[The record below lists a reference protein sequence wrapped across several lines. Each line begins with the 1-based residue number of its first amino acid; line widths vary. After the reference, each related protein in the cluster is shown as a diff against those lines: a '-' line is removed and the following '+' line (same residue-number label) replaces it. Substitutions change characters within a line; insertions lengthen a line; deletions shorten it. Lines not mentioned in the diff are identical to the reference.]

1 MEINLKIND
10 PIEIE
15 WIKSNQKYLN
25 KAFSIGIQSLMLGEL
40 NNNNIND
47 IIERSVKKEIS
58 PINNIIEEVFNI
70 KKSYQKGVVG
80 EKIPINYLKKLYP
93 SNEIIENTKNAH
105 EADCQMKIDGVGD
118 ILYEFKYYN
127 NIVNKKEIDKFYNDI
142 DRLNI
147 KYGIFISHNS
157 GIVGRKYNIE
167 WEIYNEK
174 LIIFVS
180 NFGLIE
186 TGIELSTN
194 LLLYMI
200 KNNFI
205 DNNYKIIK
213 MENNS
218 FMRLINDIINNII
231 NEIKSIN
238 IILDKIKNIKTQ
250 LNNSMDGL
258 YELLDKSKNNI
269 KENIFKYE
277 KYIINYDEKDNIS
290 KDNFFNYLNNNIYKN
305 YIEKLYNQLVEKDI
319 NISFQKNNINILKD
333 NMNIMNI
340 EIKDNIYIKYY
351 IKDNEIIS
359 YNSKYESIE
368 DNLYILS
375 IIKKENIENDD
386 LFKLILNK
394 L

>member
-105 EADCQMKIDGVGD
+105 EADCQMKIDGIGD

-167 WEIYNEK
+167 WEIYNDK

-258 YELLDKSKNNI
+258 YELLDKSKNNL
-269 KENIFKYE
+269 KENILKYE

-290 KDNFFNYLNNNIYKN
+290 KDNFFNYLNNNIYKIF
-305 YIEKLYNQLVEKDI
+305 IEKLYNQLVEKDI
-319 NISFQKNNINILKD
+319 NISFQKNNINIIKG
-333 NMNIMNI
+333 NIDLMNI

-368 DNLYILS
+368 DNIYILS

>member
-105 EADCQMKIDGVGD
+105 EADCQMKIDGIGD

-147 KYGIFISHNS
+147 KYGVFISHNS

-167 WEIYNEK
+167 WEIYNDK

-258 YELLDKSKNNI
+258 YELLDKSKNNL
-269 KENIFKYE
+269 KENILKYE

-290 KDNFFNYLNNNIYKN
+290 KDNFFNYLNNNIYKIF
-305 YIEKLYNQLVEKDI
+305 IEKLYNQLVEKDI

-368 DNLYILS
+368 DNIYILS

>member
-105 EADCQMKIDGVGD
+105 EADCQMKIDGIGD

-167 WEIYNEK
+167 WEIYNDK

-258 YELLDKSKNNI
+258 YELLDKSKNNL
-269 KENIFKYE
+269 KENILKYE
-277 KYIINYDEKDNIS
+277 
-290 KDNFFNYLNNNIYKN
+290 
-305 YIEKLYNQLVEKDI
+305 
-319 NISFQKNNINILKD
+319 
-333 NMNIMNI
+333 
-340 EIKDNIYIKYY
+340 
-351 IKDNEIIS
+351 
-359 YNSKYESIE
+359 
-368 DNLYILS
+368 
-375 IIKKENIENDD
+375 
-386 LFKLILNK
+386 
-394 L
+394 

>member
-105 EADCQMKIDGVGD
+105 EADCQMKIDGIGD

-147 KYGIFISHNS
+147 KYGVFISHNS

-167 WEIYNEK
+167 WEIYNDK

-258 YELLDKSKNNI
+258 YELLDKSKNNL
-269 KENIFKYE
+269 KENILKYE

-305 YIEKLYNQLVEKDI
+305 YIERLYNQLVEKDI

-368 DNLYILS
+368 DNIYILS